1 MEKMLIANA
10 RILDPSCEPPVDF
23 IGDILI
29 EGDRIIK
36 VGSNLAQTK
45 IAQGAQHIDASG
57 LCAAPGFLD
66 IHVHLRDPGFTHK
79 EDIITGC
86 KAAAAGGVTGV
97 CCMPNTKPVTDSE
110 EVLSYILDKAK
121 DADARVYPIASIT
134 KGMLGQELNDIAAL
148 HACGAVAVSDDGRPV
163 ENGGMMLKAM
173 KEAYKAGVPVISHCE
188 DLTIIDGGII
198 NEGRISKELGV
209 KGMDRASEDSITARE
224 IVLAESSDTAIHIA
238 HVSTKGSVQLI
249 REAKARGV
257 KVTCETAPHYMMMT
271 DELLLSYNANFRM
284 NPPLREQED
293 CEAIVEGV
301 LDGTIDAI
309 VTDHAPHAAEE
320 KANFLK
326 APNGI
331 VGLETSFAAACTV
344 LVHQCGMS
352 LLDLVKLMSTNPANL
367 LRLPGGTLR
376 EGSFADIVLFDPDR
390 SWTVDAEKLHSKSK
404 NTPFDGLELTGR
416 VVRTILG
423 GKTVF
428 EL

>member
-45 IAQGAQHIDASG
+45 IAQGAQQIDASG

-97 CCMPNTKPVTDSE
+97 CCMPNTKPVTDNE

-163 ENGGMMLKAM
+163 ENGGMMLKAL

-198 NEGRISKELGV
+198 NEGCISKELGV

-376 EGSFADIVLFDPDR
+376 EGSLADIVLFDPDR

>member
-163 ENGGMMLKAM
+163 ENGGMMLKAL

-376 EGSFADIVLFDPDR
+376 EGSLADIVLFDPYR

>member
-163 ENGGMMLKAM
+163 ENGGMMLNAL

-376 EGSFADIVLFDPDR
+376 EGSLADIVLFDPDR

>member
-134 KGMLGQELNDIAAL
+134 
-148 HACGAVAVSDDGRPV
+148 
-163 ENGGMMLKAM
+163 
-173 KEAYKAGVPVISHCE
+173 
-188 DLTIIDGGII
+188 
-198 NEGRISKELGV
+198 
-209 KGMDRASEDSITARE
+209 
-224 IVLAESSDTAIHIA
+224 
-238 HVSTKGSVQLI
+238 
-249 REAKARGV
+249 
-257 KVTCETAPHYMMMT
+257 
-271 DELLLSYNANFRM
+271 
-284 NPPLREQED
+284 
-293 CEAIVEGV
+293 
-301 LDGTIDAI
+301 
-309 VTDHAPHAAEE
+309 
-320 KANFLK
+320 
-326 APNGI
+326 
-331 VGLETSFAAACTV
+331 
-344 LVHQCGMS
+344 
-352 LLDLVKLMSTNPANL
+352 
-367 LRLPGGTLR
+367 
-376 EGSFADIVLFDPDR
+376 
-390 SWTVDAEKLHSKSK
+390 
-404 NTPFDGLELTGR
+404 
-416 VVRTILG
+416 
-423 GKTVF
+423 
-428 EL
+428 